1 MWDEI
6 VVLVHS
12 SCDLSLSSLT
22 EVMKV
27 DANEVASF
35 SLVSER
41 SRQAGL

>member
-27 DANEVASF
+27 DANEVS
-35 SLVSER
+35 SCLV
-41 SRQAGL
+41 